1 MQKEKTQFLSRSPL
15 HPPGRVGVLPGGGL
29 RDGGQAGLLA
39 HEGSH
44 PGLGLGGLPPPPLS
58 SSGESAAAACPP
70 PLSGRHVLVQIE
82 TDRGRKGTDGRAVRR
97 SRSGTQGWGFK
108 RKDMKKERSVYRGC

>member
-39 HEGSH
+39 HEGGH
-44 PGLGLGGLPPPPLS
+44 PDPGFGGLSLS
-58 SSGESAAAACPP
+58 SSGGSAAAACPR

-82 TDRGRKGTDGRAVRR
+82 TDRGAKGDRRAGGPPVAVVRTDGV
-97 SRSGTQGWGFK
+97 
-108 RKDMKKERSVYRGC
+108 